1 MVPLAMGLLSTVFEA
16 LWLLLPA
23 YLANILPVFVGGG
36 TPIDFGRTWKDGK
49 PILGPGK
56 TWRGL
61 LLAPLLAALLTWLLR
76 LAVTET
82 RWGHLADWSKW
93 GPEGSFWWFLIA
105 YSLGLGALV
114 GDAVKSFFKRRTG
127 RERGARWPGFDQL
140 DFVVGSLLFCFLV
153 SSLLFALG
161 LVTPHFFLADFTWPR
176 LLVILVLTPGL
187 HLLVN
192 ILGWKLGLKEVPW

>member
-1 MVPLAMGLLSTVFEA
+1 MGLLSVVGEA

-23 YLANILPVFVGGG
+23 YLSNILPVFVGGG
-36 TPIDFGRTWKDGK
+36 TPIDFGRTWKDGR

-61 LLAPLLAALLTWLLR
+61 LIAPFVAALLTWLLR

-82 RWGHLADWSKW
+82 RWGTLADWSTW
-93 GPEGSFWWFLIA
+93 GPDLWWFLIA
-105 YSLGLGALV
+105 YSLGFGALF

-127 RERGARWPGFDQL
+127 RERGAMWPGFDQL
-140 DFVVGSLLFCFLV
+140 DFVVGSLLLCLLV
-153 SSLLFALG
+153 STLLALAG
-161 LVTPHFFLADFTWPR
+161 VVTPNFFFAEFTWPR

-192 ILGWKLGLKEVPW
+192 VIGWKLGLKQVPW

>member
-1 MVPLAMGLLSTVFEA
+1 MGLPSTVFEA

-36 TPIDFGRTWKDGK
+36 TPIDFGRTWKDGR

-61 LLAPLLAALLTWLLR
+61 LIAPLVAALLTWLLR

-82 RWGHLADWSKW
+82 RWGTLADWSTW
-93 GPEGSFWWFLIA
+93 GPDAWWFLIA
-105 YSLGLGALV
+105 YSLGFGALF

-127 RERGARWPGFDQL
+127 RERGAKWPGFDQL
-140 DFVVGSLLFCFLV
+140 DFVAGSLLLCLLV
-153 SSLLFALG
+153 STLLALG
-161 LVTPHFFLADFTWPR
+161 GAVTPNFFLAEFTWPR

-192 ILGWKLGLKEVPW
+192 VIGWKLGLKQVPW